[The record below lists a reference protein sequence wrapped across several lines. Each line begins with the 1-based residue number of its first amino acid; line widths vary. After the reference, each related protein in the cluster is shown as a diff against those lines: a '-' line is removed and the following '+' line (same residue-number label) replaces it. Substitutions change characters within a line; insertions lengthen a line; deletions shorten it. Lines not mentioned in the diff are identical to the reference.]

1 MGMTD
6 AQFASFR
13 REQLEDF
20 EDMLEIAKESKADPK
35 LIDKLEKAINKA
47 KKDTEK

>member
-20 EDMLEIAKESKADPK
+20 EDMLEIAIESNADSR
-35 LIDKLEKAINKA
+35 LIEKLEKAIAKA